1 MPRLSEGG
9 ALSSPKIVPTPPI
22 FASLT
27 LALLFDAF
35 SMKIG
40 SSPLTDRIAFVTEAF
55 GVDSLRYES
64 TTNFSWTMDAGWWY
78 NENCVN

>member
-1 MPRLSEGG
+1 VPHSVATAYWKSTEEAVPIMPRLSEGG

-40 SSPLTDRIAFVTEAF
+40 SSPLYYSYI
-55 GVDSLRYES
+55 
-64 TTNFSWTMDAGWWY
+64 
-78 NENCVN
+78 